1 MSSTLVRAKIV
12 KGLGS
17 GSVRRPGGFNP
28 ENTGCGM
35 DKIAALNYQRGC
47 LVNPVESIPSVC
59 YSQEEELE
67 LKGGDSGDWTLV
79 PEKDDLS
86 KSESLRNTEPPTTR
100 SEASEEGPETP
111 GGCWARGPL
120 RFFPSPKSHH
130 PQPCSRAPPD
140 TQGSE
145 VKSLS
150 RVRLF
155 STPWTVAHQAP
166 PSMGFSRQQYWNG
179 LPFHSPGDLPN
190 PGIEPR
196 SPALQADT
204 L

>member
-120 RFFPSPKSHH
+120 RFFAVFKIFIYFWLC
-130 PQPCSRAPPD
+130 QA
-140 TQGSE
+140 
-145 VKSLS
+145 LAA
-150 RVRLF
+150 
-155 STPWTVAHQAP
+155 AHRIFTAAR
-166 PSMGFSRQQYWNG
+166 GFSLVPELDSSQPAG
-179 LPFHSPGDLPN
+179 LVCPWHVGS
-190 PGIEPR
+190 
-196 SPALQADT
+196 
-204 L
+204 